1 MSPAVHGALVFADL
15 AGFTAFTAER
25 GDVAAV
31 ELVDLFEAEVG
42 AVLPPTSRVVKNLG
56 DGLFLWFPEVVSAVN
71 AMTEL
76 VDRCRLQVAN
86 GLPMWVRVGVHVGSA
101 LARGHDLLGHDVNI
115 ASRVTDLAG
124 ANEVLLTEAA
134 RDAAGS
140 HANLEPVGPVYLK
153 GIEQPI
159 RLFRLAAHSR
169 ADAPQR
175 IA

>member
-42 AVLPPTSRVVKNLG
+42 AVLPPSSRVVKNLG
-56 DGLFLWFPEVVSAVN
+56 DGLFLWFPEVVSAVD

-76 VDRCRLQVAN
+76 VVRCRLQVAN

-101 LARGHDLLGHDVNI
+101 LKRGRRPPRPRRQH
-115 ASRVTDLAG
+115 RVTCHRPRRRQRG
-124 ANEVLLTEAA
+124 APH
-134 RDAAGS
+134 RG
-140 HANLEPVGPVYLK
+140 
-153 GIEQPI
+153 
-159 RLFRLAAHSR
+159 R
-169 ADAPQR
+169 A
-175 IA
+175 